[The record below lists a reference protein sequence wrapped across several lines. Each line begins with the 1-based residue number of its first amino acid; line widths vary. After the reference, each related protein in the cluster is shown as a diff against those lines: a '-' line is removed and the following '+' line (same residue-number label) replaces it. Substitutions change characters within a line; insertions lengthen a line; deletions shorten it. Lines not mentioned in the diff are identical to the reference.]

1 MMLGQA
7 LLTLTLT
14 KIDVLGVL
22 LFWVHNHGNG
32 LEFAVALQVS
42 YCLGG
47 MSSWLA

>member
-22 LFWVHNHGNG
+22 LVHNHGNG